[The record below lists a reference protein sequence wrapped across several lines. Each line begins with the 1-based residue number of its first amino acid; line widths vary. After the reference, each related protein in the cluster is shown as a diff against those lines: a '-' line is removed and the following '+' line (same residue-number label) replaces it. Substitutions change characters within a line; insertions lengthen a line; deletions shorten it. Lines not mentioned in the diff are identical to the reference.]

1 MQVTCRLRVRS
12 GRGAGSARTR
22 LLGADDG
29 EGLVDDGV
37 VVSGGLVRRSNE
49 LRTGASTVEQ
59 PRLQDAPVPG
69 SATSRMPQITASSS
83 GASIGGCR

>member
-1 MQVTCRLRVRS
+1 MAAAQVLHE
-12 GRGAGSARTR
+12 RGYSAPTTVK
-22 LLGADDG
+22 
-29 EGLVDDGV
+29 GLVDDGV